1 MYAGTT
7 LRRHSGKIVGVHQ
20 KIDRIARRGINKYLP
35 KDVLF
40 PDIKEIL
47 HFEGK
52 NGPDAIRYMIPAI
65 DKPWHFIDPAKADDR
80 MLLVVIE
87 NHIVNLSDA
96 IKSGDNVRASFECS
110 WLAHSV
116 VDGLTPSH
124 HYPLHD
130 KIEEL
135 WGKPR
140 HEIES
145 GKIKKIIHG
154 KNRRDTLIK
163 TWEYW
168 GAGGVM
174 TAHLMF
180 ELGVASAISAGSFKR
195 VGATIDDI
203 KHLHKYG
210 FEAEFMKSLN
220 FINDM
225 KLYDKFGKTG
235 WTRQL
240 ANKTKKV
247 LIPEIVKVVMLAWYQ
262 ALITAGVAEL

>member
-20 KIDRIARRGINKYLP
+20 KIDRIARDKITKYLP
-35 KDVLF
+35 DSVDF
-40 PDIKEIL
+40 PDAKEIL

-52 NGPDAIRYMIPAI
+52 NGPDAIRYMSPTI
-65 DKPWHFIDPAKADDR
+65 DKPWHFIDPTKPDDR
-80 MLLVVIE
+80 LLLQIIE
-87 NHIVNLSDA
+87 SHIVNLSNA
-96 IKSGDNVRASFECS
+96 IKLGDKIKSSFECS
-110 WLAHSV
+110 WLAHAV

-124 HYPLHD
+124 HYPLND

-154 KNRRDTLIK
+154 SNRRDTLLK

-180 ELGVASAISAGSFKR
+180 EIGVASAISADNFKNTN
-195 VGATIDDI
+195 VTIDDI
-203 KHLHKYG
+203 ELLKKNG
-210 FEAEFMKSLN
+210 FEAEFMRILHLV
-220 FINDM
+220 NDM
-225 KLYDKFGKTG
+225 KMYDEFGKTG
-235 WTRQL
+235 WTRKL
-240 ANKTKKV
+240 ANKAKKK
-247 LIPEIVKVVMLAWYQ
+247 LIPEIIKAVTLAWYQ
-262 ALITAGVAEL
+262 ALIVAEAV